1 MQFTVD
7 FDLNHLESAMEALCD
22 AIQSPDTI
30 MASIGETLQPANEE
44 RHASET
50 GPDGKKWP
58 ELSELTKK
66 AKESKDSEDSKRT
79 EENKKPTRILH
90 EKGDMTRS
98 FHYQVQGGELVLGF
112 SDRKAEWH
120 HFGTGTHGPKGKT
133 YTIKPKTKKALAFA
147 GIVRKMVTHSGI
159 PARPLIGF
167 PESDKQLV
175 VDAIEDHLTHLLQR
189 LR

>member
-22 AIQSPDTI
+22 AIQSPDTM
-30 MASIGETLQPANEE
+30 MASIGETLQPENEK

-66 AKESKDSEDSKRT
+66 AKESKDSEDSEKSKRT

-90 EKGDMTRS
+90 EKGDMIRS

-120 HFGTGTHGPKGKT
+120 HFGTS
-133 YTIKPKTKKALAFA
+133 
-147 GIVRKMVTHSGI
+147 RGI

-175 VDAIEDHLTHLLQR
+175 VDAVEDHLTHLLQR